1 LSGIRFIPGSLLIAW
16 LVYVCFDDVG
26 VEIIDQQIGD
36 AQRGRPELGDLRLG
50 LWLDGEN
57 ATLAIEFE
65 SHFASFE

>member
-1 LSGIRFIPGSLLIAW
+1 MPNADVLS
-16 LVYVCFDDVG
+16 LV
-26 VEIIDQQIGD
+26 IS
-36 AQRGRPELGDLRLG
+36 RLG